1 MATTPACLADARAQG
16 NCRIMHGGQN
26 HKAEGMR
33 RPTIKDVAERAK
45 VSLKTVSRVI
55 NNEPSVMQATRSRVL
70 AAIAELDYEPDA
82 TARNLRSGTPFVIGL
97 VYDNPNPYH
106 IIGVQNGVLSACRET
121 GFGLQIQ
128 PCDST
133 SPLLAEELA
142 EFVQRSR
149 LAGLV
154 LTAPMSERPDLV
166 AALVARG
173 IRVVRII
180 AATDDPGDGPCVY
193 IDDRDAAYEITE
205 HLIQLGHQRIGFLWG
220 GAQHRSSG
228 ERYAG
233 YEAALKDYG
242 IALDKHL
249 VVPGDYTFDDGFRG
263 ARRLLALREP
273 PTAIFGSNDEIAAGV
288 LAAAKSVGLN
298 VPYDLSIAG
307 FEDSPFSRQSWPALT
322 TAKQATEEIARHA
335 ARLLIGGLRQD
346 AYDDH
351 PLAVSNQGFVPQLVV
366 RGSTAPAPLQ
376 ARPRPPSSSEA

>member
-1 MATTPACLADARAQG
+1 
-16 NCRIMHGGQN
+16 
-26 HKAEGMR
+26 MR
-33 RPTIKDVAERAK
+33 RPTIKDVAERAN

-55 NNEPSVMQATRSRVL
+55 NNEPSVLHGTRARVL
-70 AAIAELDYEPDA
+70 RAIDELDYEPDA
-82 TARNLRSGTPFVIGL
+82 AARNLRSGTPFVIGL

-106 IIGVQNGVLSACRET
+106 IIGVQNGVLAACRET
-121 GFGLQIQ
+121 GFGLQIH

-133 SPLLAEELA
+133 SPLLADELA
-142 EFVQRSR
+142 DFAQRSR

-154 LTAPMSERPDLV
+154 LTAPMSERMELV
-166 AALVARG
+166 EALAARG
-173 IRVVRII
+173 VPLVRII
-180 AATDDPGDGPCVY
+180 AATRDPEDGHACVY
-193 IDDRDAAYEITE
+193 VDDRDAAYEITE

-220 GAQHRSSG
+220 GLAHLSST

-233 YEAALKDYG
+233 YEQALADYN
-242 IALDKHL
+242 IPLDKHL

-273 PTAIFGSNDEIAAGV
+273 PTAIFGCNDEIAAGA
-288 LAAAKSVGLN
+288 LAAAKSAGLN

-335 ARLLIGGLRQD
+335 ARLLIARLRQD

-351 PLAVSNQGFVPQLVV
+351 PMPVHNQGFAPQLVV
-366 RGSTAPAPLQ
+366 RGSTAPM
-376 ARPRPPSSSEA
+376 RPRPPESRSSE

>member
-1 MATTPACLADARAQG
+1 
-16 NCRIMHGGQN
+16 
-26 HKAEGMR
+26 MR

-55 NNEPSVMQATRSRVL
+55 NNEPSVMQGTRTRVL
-70 AAIAELDYEPDA
+70 HAIDELDYEPDQS
-82 TARNLRSGTPFVIGL
+82 ARNLRSGTPFVVGL
-97 VYDNPNPYH
+97 IYDNPNPYH
-106 IIGVQNGVLSACRET
+106 IIGVQNGVLAACRET
-121 GFGLQIQ
+121 GFGLQIH

-322 TAKQATEEIARHA
+322 TAKQATEDIARHA

-351 PLAVSNQGFVPQLVV
+351 PLSVSNQGFVPQLVV
-366 RGSTAPAPLQ
+366 RGSTAPAPL
-376 ARPRPPSSSEA
+376 RPRASTPPEA

>member
-1 MATTPACLADARAQG
+1 MD
-16 NCRIMHGGQN
+16 GGPIR
-26 HKAEGMR
+26 KANEGMR

-106 IIGVQNGVLSACRET
+106 IIGVQNGVLAACRET

-154 LTAPMSERPDLV
+154 LTAPMSERADLV
-166 AALVARG
+166 AALVARN

-180 AATDDPGDGPCVY
+180 AATEDPGDGPCVY
-193 IDDRDAAYEITE
+193 IDDRDAAYEVTE
-205 HLIQLGHQRIGFLWG
+205 HLVQLGHQRIGFLWG

-298 VPYDLSIAG
+298 VPYDISIAG

-322 TAKQATEEIARHA
+322 TAKQATEDIARHA
-335 ARLLIGGLRQD
+335 ARLLIGGLRHD

-366 RGSTAPAPLQ
+366 RGSTAPAPL
-376 ARPRPPSSSEA
+376 RPRAATPSEA

>member
-1 MATTPACLADARAQG
+1 
-16 NCRIMHGGQN
+16 
-26 HKAEGMR
+26 MR
-33 RPTIKDVAERAK
+33 RPTIKDVAERAN

-55 NNEPSVMQATRSRVL
+55 NNEPSVLHGTRARVL
-70 AAIAELDYEPDA
+70 RAIDELDYEPDA
-82 TARNLRSGTPFVIGL
+82 AARNLRSGTPFVIGL

-106 IIGVQNGVLSACRET
+106 IIGVQNGVLAACRET
-121 GFGLQIQ
+121 GFGLQIH

-133 SPLLAEELA
+133 SPLLADELA
-142 EFVQRSR
+142 DFAQRSR

-154 LTAPMSERPDLV
+154 LTAPMSERMELV
-166 AALVARG
+166 EALAGRNVPL
-173 IRVVRII
+173 VRII
-180 AATDDPGDGPCVY
+180 AATRDPEDGHLCVY
-193 IDDRDAAYEITE
+193 VDDRDAAYEITE

-220 GAQHRSSG
+220 GLAHLSST

-233 YEAALKDYG
+233 YEQALADYN
-242 IALDKHL
+242 IPLDKHL

-273 PTAIFGSNDEIAAGV
+273 PTAIFGCNDEIAAGA
-288 LAAAKSVGLN
+288 LAAAKSAGLN

-335 ARLLIGGLRQD
+335 ARLLIARLRQD

-351 PLAVSNQGFVPQLVV
+351 PMPMHNQGFAPQLVV
-366 RGSTAPAPLQ
+366 RGSTAPM
-376 ARPRPPSSSEA
+376 RPRPPEPRPNE